1 MESKCEIL
9 DDSEVEELEKNIK
22 QLNFRR
28 FDAAEL
34 EKRFSPFDKTQ
45 KKEFPFLFQ
54 KKVKKI
60 TESKISLNDI
70 TESKISLNDIT
81 ESKISLNEQKISLNE
96 QKISLNDII
105 SNKEDESLTPPYSPY
120 VDHYDLNDKI
130 VKEEDGKK

>member
-54 KKVKKI
+54 KKSKKI
-60 TESKISLNDI
+60 T
-70 TESKISLNDIT
+70 
-81 ESKISLNEQKISLNE
+81 E

>member
-9 DDSEVEELEKNIK
+9 DDNEIEELEKNVK
-22 QLNFRR
+22 RLNFRR

-60 TESKISLNDI
+60 TE
-70 TESKISLNDIT
+70 
-81 ESKISLNEQKISLNE
+81 

-120 VDHYDLNDKI
+120 VNHYDLNDKI

>member
-9 DDSEVEELEKNIK
+9 DDNEIEELEKNIK

-28 FDAAEL
+28 FDVAEL

-60 TESKISLNDI
+60 T
-70 TESKISLNDIT
+70 
-81 ESKISLNEQKISLNE
+81 E

>member
-70 TESKISLNDIT
+70 TESKISLND
-81 ESKISLNEQKISLNE
+81 QKISLNE

-105 SNKEDESLTPPYSPY
+105 PDKEDESLTPPYSPY

>member
-9 DDSEVEELEKNIK
+9 NDSEVEELEKNIK

-54 KKVKKI
+54 KKIKKI
-60 TESKISLNDI
+60 T
-70 TESKISLNDIT
+70 
-81 ESKISLNEQKISLNE
+81 E

>member
-9 DDSEVEELEKNIK
+9 DDSEVEELEKNTK

-60 TESKISLNDI
+60 T
-70 TESKISLNDIT
+70 
-81 ESKISLNEQKISLNE
+81 E

>member
-1 MESKCEIL
+1 METKCEIL
-9 DDSEVEELEKNIK
+9 DDSEIEELEKNVK
-22 QLNFRR
+22 KLNFRR

-34 EKRFSPFDKTQ
+34 EKRFSPFDKSQ

-54 KKVKKI
+54 KKIKKI
-60 TESKISLNDI
+60 T
-70 TESKISLNDIT
+70 
-81 ESKISLNEQKISLNE
+81 E
-96 QKISLNDII
+96 QKISLNDIT

>member
-9 DDSEVEELEKNIK
+9 DDNEIEELEKNIK
-22 QLNFRR
+22 KLNFRR
-28 FDAAEL
+28 FDVAEL

-54 KKVKKI
+54 KKSKKI
-60 TESKISLNDI
+60 TDQKISLNDI
-70 TESKISLNDIT
+70 T
-81 ESKISLNEQKISLNE
+81 
-96 QKISLNDII
+96 

>member
-1 MESKCEIL
+1 METKCEIL
-9 DDSEVEELEKNIK
+9 DDSEIEELEKNVK
-22 QLNFRR
+22 KLNFRR

-54 KKVKKI
+54 KKSKK
-60 TESKISLNDI
+60 
-70 TESKISLNDIT
+70 
-81 ESKISLNEQKISLNE
+81 E
-96 QKISLNDII
+96 QKISLNDIT
-105 SNKEDESLTPPYSPY
+105 SNKEDKSLTPPYSPY

>member
-9 DDSEVEELEKNIK
+9 DDNEIEELEKNMK

-28 FDAAEL
+28 FDVAEL

-54 KKVKKI
+54 KKVKK
-60 TESKISLNDI
+60 ESKISLNDI
-70 TESKISLNDIT
+70 T
-81 ESKISLNEQKISLNE
+81 
-96 QKISLNDII
+96 
-105 SNKEDESLTPPYSPY
+105 SNKEDESLTPPFSPY
-120 VDHYDLNDKI
+120 VNHYDLNDLNDKI

>member
-54 KKVKKI
+54 KKSKKI

-70 TESKISLNDIT
+70 
-81 ESKISLNEQKISLNE
+81 
-96 QKISLNDII
+96 I
-105 SNKEDESLTPPYSPY
+105 SNKEVESLTPPYSPY

>member
-9 DDSEVEELEKNIK
+9 DDNEIEELEKNIK

-28 FDAAEL
+28 FDIAEL

-54 KKVKKI
+54 KKIKKI
-60 TESKISLNDI
+60 T
-70 TESKISLNDIT
+70 
-81 ESKISLNEQKISLNE
+81 E
-96 QKISLNDII
+96 QKISLNDIT

-120 VDHYDLNDKI
+120 VNHYDLNDKI

>member
-9 DDSEVEELEKNIK
+9 DDSEIEELEKNIK
-22 QLNFRR
+22 KLNFRR

-60 TESKISLNDI
+60 TEQKISLNDI
-70 TESKISLNDIT
+70 T
-81 ESKISLNEQKISLNE
+81 
-96 QKISLNDII
+96 

>member
-9 DDSEVEELEKNIK
+9 NDNEIEELEKNTK

-54 KKVKKI
+54 KKKK
-60 TESKISLNDI
+60 EPNFVVP
-70 TESKISLNDIT
+70 
-81 ESKISLNEQKISLNE
+81 
-96 QKISLNDII
+96 
-105 SNKEDESLTPPYSPY
+105 DESLTPPYSPY
-120 VDHYDLNDKI
+120 VEHYDLNDKT

>member
-1 MESKCEIL
+1 METKCEIL
-9 DDSEVEELEKNIK
+9 NDSEVEELEKNIK

-28 FDAAEL
+28 FDTAEL

-60 TESKISLNDI
+60 TEPKISLNDI
-70 TESKISLNDIT
+70 TEPKISLNDQKISLNDIT
-81 ESKISLNEQKISLNE
+81 
-96 QKISLNDII
+96 

-120 VDHYDLNDKI
+120 VDHYDLNDKT

>member
-60 TESKISLNDI
+60 TEQKKSLND
-70 TESKISLNDIT
+70 
-81 ESKISLNEQKISLNE
+81 

>member
-54 KKVKKI
+54 KKSKKI
-60 TESKISLNDI
+60 TEPKISLND
-70 TESKISLNDIT
+70 
-81 ESKISLNEQKISLNE
+81 QKISLNE

>member
-9 DDSEVEELEKNIK
+9 DDNEIEELEKNIK

-28 FDAAEL
+28 FDIAEL

-60 TESKISLNDI
+60 T
-70 TESKISLNDIT
+70 
-81 ESKISLNEQKISLNE
+81 E

>member
-1 MESKCEIL
+1 METKCEIL
-9 DDSEVEELEKNIK
+9 NDSEVEELEKNIK

-60 TESKISLNDI
+60 TEPKISLNDI

-81 ESKISLNEQKISLNE
+81 ESKISLNDITEQKIT
-96 QKISLNDII
+96 

-120 VDHYDLNDKI
+120 VNHYDLNDKI

>member
-60 TESKISLNDI
+60 TDP
-70 TESKISLNDIT
+70 
-81 ESKISLNEQKISLNE
+81 KISLNE

-105 SNKEDESLTPPYSPY
+105 PDKEDKSLTPPYSPY

>member
-28 FDAAEL
+28 FDVAEL

-54 KKVKKI
+54 KKSKKI
-60 TESKISLNDI
+60 TEPKISLND
-70 TESKISLNDIT
+70 
-81 ESKISLNEQKISLNE
+81 QKISLNE

>member
-9 DDSEVEELEKNIK
+9 NDSEVEELEKNMK

-28 FDAAEL
+28 FDVAEL

-54 KKVKKI
+54 KKIKKV
-60 TESKISLNDI
+60 T
-70 TESKISLNDIT
+70 
-81 ESKISLNEQKISLNE
+81 EQKIT
-96 QKISLNDII
+96 
-105 SNKEDESLTPPYSPY
+105 SNKEDESLTPPFSPY
-120 VDHYDLNDKI
+120 VNHYDLNDKI

>member
-9 DDSEVEELEKNIK
+9 DDNEIEELEKNIK

-28 FDAAEL
+28 FDIAEL

-54 KKVKKI
+54 KKIKKI
-60 TESKISLNDI
+60 TE
-70 TESKISLNDIT
+70 
-81 ESKISLNEQKISLNE
+81 QK
-96 QKISLNDII
+96 KSLNDII

>member
-70 TESKISLNDIT
+70 TE
-81 ESKISLNEQKISLNE
+81 QKIT
-96 QKISLNDII
+96 

-120 VDHYDLNDKI
+120 VNHYDLNDKI

>member
-1 MESKCEIL
+1 METKCEIL

-54 KKVKKI
+54 KKIKKI
-60 TESKISLNDI
+60 TE
-70 TESKISLNDIT
+70 
-81 ESKISLNEQKISLNE
+81 QK
-96 QKISLNDII
+96 KSLNDII

>member
-9 DDSEVEELEKNIK
+9 NDNEIEELEKNMK

-45 KKEFPFLFQ
+45 RKEFPFLFQ
-54 KKVKKI
+54 KKKK
-60 TESKISLNDI
+60 EH
-70 TESKISLNDIT
+70 
-81 ESKISLNEQKISLNE
+81 
-96 QKISLNDII
+96 
-105 SNKEDESLTPPYSPY
+105 KEKEYESLTPPFSPY
-120 VDHYDLNDKI
+120 VEHYDLNDKI

>member
-9 DDSEVEELEKNIK
+9 DDSEVEELEKNMK

-28 FDAAEL
+28 FDPAEL

-54 KKVKKI
+54 KKSKKI
-60 TESKISLNDI
+60 TEQKISLNDI
-70 TESKISLNDIT
+70 TEPKM
-81 ESKISLNEQKISLNE
+81 NE

-105 SNKEDESLTPPYSPY
+105 PDKEYESLTPPYSPY